1 MRRVMIGTPSYDG
14 RVTIEYVSSLVKSMK
29 DIQDVELLPCFLT
42 GLVDLT
48 RNNMVRVAIQGEVDD
63 LVFID
68 DDIGFTPDGLR
79 SLLSHDLPV
88 VAGTY
93 RYKTDDEKY
102 MVRLDE
108 DVLMHKPPYLYRVD
122 GVPGGFLRLRRDA
135 MLKLWDAAKPYDMEG
150 EQREIFPR
158 YVDDNRAW
166 GEDYAFC
173 KLWQSIGG
181 EVWID
186 SSIKLDHIGKK
197 VYTGRFT
204 EWIMENTRR

>member
-1 MRRVMIGTPSYDG
+1 MIGTPSYDG
-14 RVTIEYVSSLVKSMK
+14 RVTIEYASSLVRAMR
-29 DIQDVELLPCFLT
+29 DIQDMELLPCFLT

-48 RNNMVRVAIQGEVDD
+48 RNNMVRLAIQGEVDD

-68 DDIGFTPDGLR
+68 DDIGFTADGLR
-79 SLLSHDLPV
+79 SLLAHDLPV

-135 MLKLWDAAKPYDMEG
+135 MLKLWDAAKRYEMEG

-158 YVDDNRAW
+158 YVWDNKAW

-173 KLWQSIGG
+173 KLWQSVGG
-181 EVWID
+181 EIWID
-186 SSIKLDHIGKK
+186 ASIKLDHVGKK
-197 VYTGRFT
+197 IYSGRFT
-204 EWIMENTRR
+204 EWIMENTKR